1 MVDVAFTLLAR
12 VGGREIADENF
23 LAVICHRPRVQRL
36 GARRVLDK
44 CAMDNQASGNI
55 MDKAGLT
62 RTPSHGKTNRFNKSL
77 EGWQA
82 EQHSA
87 SGPRL
92 VH

>member
-1 MVDVAFTLLAR
+1 
-12 VGGREIADENF
+12 
-23 LAVICHRPRVQRL
+23 
-36 GARRVLDK
+36 
-44 CAMDNQASGNI
+44 MDNQASGNI